1 MTIGRKIMSGYAII
15 LLIVCLL
22 TLVLT
27 AITLRVSLRRVA
39 ISELKSQ
46 GQAIVELVSKQGI
59 GNEQWQNPVLFRRNM
74 HMIDGVS
81 DADIYILSGNGN
93 LIYRTSDSLTLQ
105 ELKDIREQTSHV
117 YSITPV
123 EGRDG
128 ETWAESYWSGKGNR
142 IRPSSGQH

>member
-1 MTIGRKIMSGYAII
+1 MLSYF
-15 LLIVCLL
+15 LIVCSADSGFDLQL
-22 TLVLT
+22 R
-27 AITLRVSLRRVA
+27 LRVSLRRVA

-93 LIYRTSDSLTLQ
+93 LIYRTQIAS
-105 ELKDIREQTSHV
+105 RC
-117 YSITPV
+117 
-123 EGRDG
+123 R
-128 ETWAESYWSGKGNR
+128 N
-142 IRPSSGQH
+142 